1 MIGNLIFNLIL
12 FLIIKFKD
20 ERKENNYM
28 KAIILREAG
37 SLNQLKLEDVEAPK
51 AGSNEVVVRL
61 KATALNRRDLMIVQG
76 RYPGMKL
83 PSILGSDG
91 AGEIVEVGSEI
102 GDISIGDEVII
113 NPGLNWGSDTNKK
126 REDFTILGN
135 PIDGTFAQY
144 VKVPAENVYAKPS
157 HLSWEEAAALP
168 LSGLTAYRA
177 LVTKGNVKE
186 AETVLIPGA
195 GGGVATYLVQ
205 FAAALGA
212 KVYVTS
218 SKEEKIEKAKG
229 FGAVGGVN
237 YTSDHWSEELGKL
250 TGGIDLSI
258 DSIGGEVFK
267 TVVSLGKIGSRIVS
281 FGATRGPVPNFL
293 LPSMTLK
300 EMSVVGSTM
309 GSPQDF
315 VEMVNLVEKHEIHPI
330 LDRIYSMEEITN
342 ALFRMEN
349 GENLGKIVLT
359 IPQN

>member
-1 MIGNLIFNLIL
+1 
-12 FLIIKFKD
+12 
-20 ERKENNYM
+20 M

-37 SLNQLKLEDVEAPK
+37 LPSQLKLEEVEVPK
-51 AGSNEVVVRL
+51 AGSKEVVVRL

-91 AGEIVEVGSEI
+91 AGEVVEVGSEI
-102 GDISIGDEVII
+102 ENIFIGDQVII
-113 NPGLNWGSDTNKK
+113 NPGVNWGSDKNKK
-126 REDFTILGN
+126 RADFTILGN
-135 PIDGTFAQY
+135 PFDGTFAQY
-144 VKVPAENVYAKPS
+144 VKVPAENVYSKPS

-186 AETVLIPGA
+186 GENVLIPGV

-205 FAAALGA
+205 FASALGA

-218 SKEEKIEKAKG
+218 SKEEKIEKAKSL
-229 FGAVGGVN
+229 GATGGVN
-237 YTSDHWSEELGKL
+237 YTSDHWSEELEKL

-267 TVVSLGKIGSRIVS
+267 TLVSLGKIGSRIVS
-281 FGATRGPVPNFL
+281 FGATRGPVPDLL
-293 LPSMTLK
+293 LPSMTVK
-300 EMSVVGSTM
+300 EMSVIGSTM

-315 VEMVNLVEKHEIHPI
+315 VEMINFVEKHKIHPI
-330 LDRIYSMEEITN
+330 LDKIYSLEEIVD
-342 ALFRMEN
+342 ALFRMEK
-349 GENLGKIVLT
+349 GENFGKIVLT